1 MFYKFFRK
9 ISPATSGNRVHA
21 MENSFTADLAAELL
35 VAPTALMRL
44 TRDDARVV
52 VNYMQPHRIDEGDT
66 FIKQGDTRHT
76 DFMVLILDGEVT
88 VENIV
93 VSRTEPVTVTV
104 LGRGSLVG
112 EMGLLD
118 GEPRS
123 ASCTASTQLRC
134 AILSRQALEDLMD
147 DNPLVGA
154 KLMLAVALRI
164 AERLRSNADKLKM
177 YVKLTQAMQQE
188 ISHQAGRAGS
198 APSVTP

>member
-1 MFYKFFRK
+1 MFHKFFK
-9 ISPATSGNRVHA
+9 KNSPSLPANPGPAT
-21 MENSFTADLAAELL
+21 ENSFTQDLAAELL

-44 TRDDARVV
+44 TPEDARVV
-52 VNYMQPHRIDEGDT
+52 VSYMQPHRIDEGDT
-66 FIKQGDTRHT
+66 FIKEGDTRHT

-88 VENIV
+88 VETIV
-93 VSRTEPVTVTV
+93 VSRTEPVTVIV

-123 ASCTASTQLRC
+123 ASCTASTPLRC
-134 AILSRQALEDLMD
+134 AILSRQALEELME
-147 DNPLVGA
+147 DNPLVAA

-188 ISHQAGRAGS
+188 LGHLASR
-198 APSVTP
+198 

>member
-9 ISPATSGNRVHA
+9 RNPAASANRTHGL
-21 MENSFTADLAAELL
+21 ENSFTANLAAELL
-35 VAPTALMRL
+35 VAPTAMMRL
-44 TRDDARVV
+44 TPADARVV

-66 FIKQGDTRHT
+66 FIKEGDTRHT

-88 VENIV
+88 VETIV

-134 AILSRQALEDLMD
+134 AILSRQALGDLME
-147 DNPLVGA
+147 DNPRVGA

-164 AERLRSNADKLKM
+164 AERLRGNADKLKM

-188 ISHQAGRAGS
+188 ISHR
-198 APSVTP
+198 TPG